1 MYPLTLF
8 VAAGILIA
16 GVVPPD
22 EMTGDVPVTLMTLPV
37 PMLARTKAVVATV
50 VLLVPTV

>member
-22 EMTGDVPVTLMTLPV
+22 EITGDVPVTAVTVPV
-37 PMLARTKAVVATV
+37 PTLARTKAVVATV
-50 VLLVPTV
+50 VLLVSTV